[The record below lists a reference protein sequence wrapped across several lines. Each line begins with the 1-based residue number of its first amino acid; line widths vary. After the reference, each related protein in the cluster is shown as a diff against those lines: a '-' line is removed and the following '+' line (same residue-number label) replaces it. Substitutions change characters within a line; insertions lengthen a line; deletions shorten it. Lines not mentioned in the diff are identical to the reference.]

1 MKSDPH
7 TDEIDSFDELRELEP
22 VEASQRLDDLID
34 AESVAAPERKE
45 LDERIVNLL
54 VDRRVGDPLL
64 EHLPLSSFEELAE
77 RAKIRL
83 DGDAGDLEARKF
95 AWQLL
100 DIFRRSTLLCRI
112 VEADATEAWADRILG
127 LVEASNFTFG
137 HLLAQRAAGYGERTL
152 FRVSAGGASRN
163 LSWRQVAGRVDL
175 IARSLLALS
184 ADIDGRPLAILS
196 KNSVEMALIDLAC
209 LSSGIVNIV
218 VPANSTENDVAFILD
233 HADVG
238 ALLVSDAEQL
248 TKVHNVRDRLPG
260 LRQIIAIE
268 PSAASGRGAIPFEH
282 LLARSS
288 EFTTAQLEERR
299 RDQRIDDL
307 ATVMYTSGTT
317 GTPKGICFSQRN
329 IVFKRFA
336 RALALPKIGEDDR
349 FLCYL
354 PLFHTFGRFFEMT
367 GCVFWGA
374 TYCFAEDPSAET
386 LSRQMREISATVL
399 ISIPMKWMQ
408 LYDQIRQQVD
418 VLAAD
423 DDEIRAAVHGAVGPN
438 LRWGLSAAGYLD
450 PEIFTFFQRNGVEL
464 MSGFGMTEATGGITM
479 TPPGGYR
486 EDSLGK
492 PLPGIECALADD
504 GELMVRGPYVMTGYL
519 NPPEGLEAYDADGW
533 FHTGDLMELDE
544 TGCLRIVDRKKE
556 IYKNIHGETIAP
568 QKIENLFRDFE
579 SVARIFLV
587 GDHRQYNSALIYPN
601 YDLEE
606 IELESLDAPDLK
618 AHFRSLVVS
627 ANSFLAPYERIIDF
641 AIIDRDFDAERG
653 ELTPKGTF
661 RRKTI
666 ERNFSKE
673 ISLLYRRKTL
683 KLGGAGIVIP
693 NWLFQ
698 AIGITAQDIQ
708 VDGDSLGLKAYGTSL
723 TVRAE
728 GEGVVR
734 IGSTIYQ
741 AKKSAVDLGHLL
753 CTPRLWLGN
762 DELVD
767 FAQLEPSQ
775 RDSKRRRR
783 VSAEW
788 LRRWGSYAPTDEDR
802 EAIPALLRR
811 SEIELMDLHR
821 AALLLAADD
830 ENDAIAAVKILDHLL
845 HLEDGELIDFT
856 LRILRRAV
864 DSPSAAV
871 WRRAFQV
878 LAQAEEPT
886 NYRRTIRRFLD
897 RGPDLLDQETISVLI
912 DRDLKPEQIEAF
924 IEEAEGRC
932 ENSLDTV
939 DPALPPLCNFLS
951 SYGASHPTQYS
962 RLRGFFTRATMIAHS
977 QEARDLASDGKT
989 ELAKGFRVWLG
1000 SPSRVAVDPET
1011 GLEYRWEDVVEFSD
1025 EVDDET
1031 REHLLEV
1038 LSTTPIIREASF
1050 LIGSTPR
1057 VIHLDDIL
1065 PGGVWIRLLGNSHGK
1080 SVFRVAVRTRTRGQ
1094 MDLALNLNR
1103 DLPTEDAQEE
1113 INWLIVCSE
1122 ALGLGPLV
1130 EKFGGSWPEHELWTE
1145 EFIPGQTLDRALNRL
1160 TRKKEDPER
1169 IKAWWPFAAW
1179 AAVSAY
1185 VDFWNRTGRRLV
1197 VADPSPSNVNVPMHD
1212 YHTGARLVSISSR
1225 APFDSLPT
1233 MLRSFQEH
1241 FIQPVEEN
1249 HPELAGLAGW
1259 EILFSAILEIIGEK
1273 EGAALLR
1280 TVLER
1285 STSCDAGMIERL
1297 GEFLQSVG
1305 RRGFLPRRLFFAAKR
1320 YRKWERLNAEAT
1332 RSARAR
1338 TLQEIFD
1345 TYGLVELQ
1353 ASYPEARARFF
1364 RETVFRNTTEILA
1377 EELEL
1382 LVEKLRSNELQP
1394 DELSAAVSDLRAHLS
1409 LGEDEDYFLARLSY
1423 PYLRPEDEAE
1433 FVAAASGGTQ
1443 QSEMV
1448 VTIED
1453 AEGDPYRIRH
1463 AVSPKEVGRLH
1474 RLFLT
1479 AKLQV
1484 QFRPEHRFLV
1494 AINERGNL
1502 IGGLFYEEQP
1512 EAHTAH
1518 MDKIVVAD
1526 QFKGRGVA
1534 GALLEELG
1542 NRLRTAGYRTL
1553 TTGFFRPQFF
1563 YRMGFTVERR
1573 YAGLAQS
1580 LVDDPEDGS

>member
-7 TDEIDSFDELRELEP
+7 SDEIDSFDELRELEP
-22 VEASQRLDDLID
+22 AEASQRLVDLIG
-34 AESVAAPERKE
+34 AEPGAALNRREI
-45 LDERIVNLL
+45 DERIVDLL

-64 EHLPLSSFEELAE
+64 EHLPLSSFEDLAD
-77 RAKIRL
+77 RARGRL
-83 DGDAGDLEARKF
+83 DGDAGDLDTREF
-95 AWQLL
+95 AWKLL
-100 DIFRRSTLLCRI
+100 DIFRRSVLLCRI
-112 VEADATEAWADRILG
+112 VDADATEAWADRILD

-152 FRVSAGGASRN
+152 FRVSVGGSSRN

-184 ADIDGRPLAILS
+184 ADIDGRPIGILS

-218 VPANSTENDVAFILD
+218 VPATSTETDVAYILD

-248 TKVHNVRDRLPG
+248 TKIHNVRDRLPG

-268 PSAASGRGAIPFEH
+268 SSAASTRDATPFEH

-288 EFTTAQLEERR
+288 EITAAQLEERR

-336 RALALPKIGEDDR
+336 RALALPKIGENDR

-374 TYCFAEDPSAET
+374 TYCFAEDPSVET

-418 VLAAD
+418 VMAAD
-423 DDEIRAAVHGAVGPN
+423 DDEIRAAVHAAVGPN

-504 GELMVRGPYVMTGYL
+504 GELIVRGPYVMTGYL
-519 NPPEGLEAYDADGW
+519 NPPDGLEAYDEDGW

-544 TGCLRIVDRKKE
+544 TGFLRIVDRKKE

-579 SVARIFLV
+579 SVGCIFLV

-601 YDLEE
+601 YDFEE
-606 IELESLDAPDLK
+606 VDLGKLDAADLK

-641 AIIDRDFDAERG
+641 AIIDRDFDGERG

-666 ERNFSKE
+666 ERNFSGE

-683 KLGGAGIVIP
+683 TLGGASIVVP

-698 AIGITAQDIQ
+698 ALGITAQDIQ
-708 VDGDSLGLKAYGTSL
+708 VEGDSLLLKAYDSSL
-723 TVRAE
+723 TIRSEAE
-728 GEGVVR
+728 GVIR
-734 IGSTIYQ
+734 IGSAIYQ
-741 AKKSAVDLGHLL
+741 SKRSAVDLGHLL
-753 CTPRLWLGN
+753 CTPSLWLGN

-775 RDSKRRRR
+775 RDSKRRRQ
-783 VSAEW
+783 VSARW
-788 LRRWGSYAPTDEDR
+788 LRRSGSYEPTEEDR

-811 SEIELMDLHR
+811 SEIDLMDLHR
-821 AALLLAADD
+821 AALLLAAGD
-830 ENDAIAAVKILDHLL
+830 EMNAIAAVKILDHLL
-845 HLEDGELIDFT
+845 HLEDGDLIDLA

-864 DSPSAAV
+864 DSPSANV

-878 LAQAEEPT
+878 LASAEDPAH
-886 NYRRTIRRFLD
+886 YRRTIGRFLD
-897 RGPDLLDQETISVLI
+897 RDPDLLDRETISVLI
-912 DRDLKPEQIEAF
+912 DRDLAPEQIEAF
-924 IEEAEGRC
+924 IDEAEGRC
-932 ENSLDTV
+932 EGSHDSV
-939 DPALPPLCNFLS
+939 DPALPPLCSFLS

-977 QEARDLASDGKT
+977 KEARDLASDGKA
-989 ELAKGFRVWLG
+989 ELARGFRVWLG

-1025 EVDDET
+1025 EVDEKT
-1031 REHLLEV
+1031 RAILLEA

-1057 VIHLDDIL
+1057 VVHLDDIL
-1065 PGGVWIRLLGNSHGK
+1065 PGGVWIRLLGTSHGK
-1080 SVFRVAVRTRTRGQ
+1080 SVFRIAVRTRTRGQ
-1094 MDLALNLNR
+1094 LDLALNLNR
-1103 DLPTEDAQEE
+1103 DLPLDDALEE

-1145 EFIPGQTLDRALNRL
+1145 EFIPGKTLDRALNRL
-1160 TRKKEDPER
+1160 SRKREDPER

-1197 VADPSPSNVNVPMHD
+1197 VADPSPSNVIVPMHD

-1233 MLRSFQEH
+1233 MMRSFQKYFLE
-1241 FIQPVEEN
+1241 PVEKE

-1259 EILFSAILEIIGEK
+1259 EILFSAILEIVGEK

-1285 STSCDAGMIERL
+1285 ATSDDGEMIQSL
-1297 GEFLQSVG
+1297 DDFLQSVG

-1320 YRKWERLNAEAT
+1320 YRKWERLNREAT

-1345 TYGLVELQ
+1345 TYGLSELRT
-1353 ASYPEARARFF
+1353 AYPEARARFF
-1364 RETVFRNTTEILA
+1364 RETVFRNAPEVLA

-1382 LVEKLRSNELQP
+1382 LVEKLRSAELLP

-1423 PYLRPEDEAE
+1423 PYLRPEDEVE

-1448 VTIED
+1448 VTLED
-1453 AEGDPYRIRH
+1453 SEGDPYRIRH

-1474 RLFLT
+1474 RLFLS

-1494 AINERGNL
+1494 AINDRGNL
-1502 IGGLFYEEQP
+1502 VGGLFYEEQP
-1512 EAHTAH
+1512 EGHTAH
-1518 MDKIVVAD
+1518 MDKVVVAD
-1526 QFKGRGVA
+1526 QFQGRGIA
-1534 GALLEELG
+1534 GALLEELK
-1542 NRLRTAGYRTL
+1542 NRLRTAGFRTL

-1573 YAGLAQS
+1573 YAGLALS
-1580 LVDDPEDGS
+1580 LVEEPEAGS